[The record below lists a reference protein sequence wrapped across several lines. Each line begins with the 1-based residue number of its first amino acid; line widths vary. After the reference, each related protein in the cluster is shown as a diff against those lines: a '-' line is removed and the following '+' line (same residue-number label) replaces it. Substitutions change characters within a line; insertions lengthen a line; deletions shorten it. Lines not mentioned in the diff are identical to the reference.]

1 MRGGSFNHQRKFADV
16 YSSFSTGDV
25 ELLAKLE
32 DEIKH
37 EKTSGAEDATE
48 QEASIKYALENGEW
62 QAKDVE
68 GEQEV
73 VLTKKFGNE
82 TYDSSVFLACILIWY

>member
-1 MRGGSFNHQRKFADV
+1 MRGRSFNHRRKFADV

-25 ELLAKLE
+25 ELLAKLD

-37 EKTSGAEDATE
+37 EKSSGAEDAAE
-48 QEASIKYALENGEW
+48 QETSIKYALENGEW

-82 TYDSSVFLACILIWY
+82 TYDSSTLFSS

>member
-1 MRGGSFNHQRKFADV
+1 MVIGFGSKIANVLIF
-16 YSSFSTGDV
+16 SFSCLGDI
-25 ELLAKLE
+25 ELLAKL
-32 DEIKH
+32 DEEVKH
-37 EKTSGAEDATE
+37 EKASGAEDASE
-48 QEASIKYALENGEW
+48 QKASIDYTLQAGEW

-82 TYDSSVFLACILIWY
+82 KYVTWSLDYTI

>member
-1 MRGGSFNHQRKFADV
+1 MIFA
-16 YSSFSTGDV
+16 FFLGDI
-25 ELLAKLE
+25 ELIAKLE
-32 DEIKH
+32 EEVKH
-37 EKTSGAEDATE
+37 EKASGVEDARE
-48 QEASIKYALENGEW
+48 QKSSIDYTLQAGEW

-82 TYDSSVFLACILIWY
+82 K